1 MNTLILPKHVA
12 ERRIKEVEKEK
23 KARKKIKK
31 QVGGFIPRAGGNLG
45 GVQAPLGGATLPIGG
60 RMAKKGGIILS
71 DKTVSESQ
79 IATNCGLVME
89 TGPDAYNDK
98 DKFPNG
104 PWCKKKDWVLFA
116 RYAGSRI
123 YIDGGEIRVL
133 NDDEILGTIED
144 PEDILHALT
153 V

>member
-12 ERRIKEVEKEK
+12 ERRIKQVEKEK
-23 KARKKIKK
+23 KKVKKK
-31 QVGGFIPRAGGNLG
+31 
-45 GVQAPLGGATLPIGG
+45 PLEEMSQPKPTGWRILVLPYK
-60 RMAKKGGIILS
+60 AKEKTKGGIILS
-71 DKTVSESQ
+71 DKTITESQ
-79 IATNCGLVME
+79 IATNCGLVMDM
-89 TGPDAYNDK
+89 GPDAYNDK

-133 NDDEILGTIED
+133 NDDEILGTIDD

>member
-12 ERRIKEVEKEK
+12 ERRIKEVEK
-23 KARKKIKK
+23 ATRKK
-31 QVGGFIPRAGGNLG
+31 
-45 GVQAPLGGATLPIGG
+45 PLEKMSLPKPTGWRILVLPYK
-60 RMAKKGGIILS
+60 AKEKTKGGIILS
-71 DKTVSESQ
+71 DKTVTESQ
-79 IATNCGLVME
+79 IATNCGLVMDM
-89 TGPDAYNDK
+89 GPDAYNDK
-98 DKFPNG
+98 VKFPNG

-144 PEDILHALT
+144 P
-153 V
+153 

>member
-1 MNTLILPKHVA
+1 MNNTLILPTHVA
-12 ERRIKEVEKEK
+12 KTRAAQKAKEK
-23 KARKKIKK
+23 KETKKKPLEEMSLPKPTGWRIVVLPYKAK
-31 QVGGFIPRAGGNLG
+31 QK
-45 GVQAPLGGATLPIGG
+45 T
-60 RMAKKGGIILS
+60 KGGIILS
-71 DKTVSESQ
+71 DKTIEESQ
-79 IATNCGLVME
+79 ISTNCGLVME
-89 TGPDAYNDK
+89 IGPDAYNDK

-123 YIDGGEIRVL
+123 NIDGGELRVL

>member
-12 ERRIKEVEKEK
+12 ERRIKQVEKK
-23 KARKKIKK
+23 SRKK
-31 QVGGFIPRAGGNLG
+31 
-45 GVQAPLGGATLPIGG
+45 PLEEMSLPKPTGWRIIVLPYK
-60 RMAKKGGIILS
+60 AKERTKGGIILS
-71 DKTVSESQ
+71 DKTVTESQ
-79 IATNCGLVME
+79 IATNCGLVLDM
-89 TGPDAYNDK
+89 GPDAYNDK

>member
-12 ERRIKEVEKEK
+12 ERRIKQVEKDK
-23 KARKKIKK
+23 KTRKK
-31 QVGGFIPRAGGNLG
+31 
-45 GVQAPLGGATLPIGG
+45 PLEKMSLPKPTGWRILVLPYK
-60 RMAKKGGIILS
+60 AKEKTKGGIILS
-71 DKTVSESQ
+71 DKTVTESQ
-79 IATNCGLVME
+79 IATNCGLVLDI
-89 TGPDAYNDK
+89 GPDAYNDK

>member
-12 ERRIKEVEKEK
+12 ERRIKQVEKEK
-23 KARKKIKK
+23 KPKKKS
-31 QVGGFIPRAGGNLG
+31 LEEMS
-45 GVQAPLGGATLPIGG
+45 LPKPTGWRILVLPYK
-60 RMAKKGGIILS
+60 AKTKTKGGIILS
-71 DKTVSESQ
+71 DKTVTESQ
-79 IATNCGLVME
+79 IATNCGLVMDI
-89 TGPDAYNDK
+89 GPDAYNDK

-116 RYAGSRI
+116 RFAGSRI
-123 YIDGGEIRVL
+123 NIDGGELRVL

>member
-12 ERRIKEVEKEK
+12 ERRIKQVEKEK
-23 KARKKIKK
+23 KPKKK
-31 QVGGFIPRAGGNLG
+31 
-45 GVQAPLGGATLPIGG
+45 PLEEMSLPKPTGWRILVLPYK
-60 RMAKKGGIILS
+60 AKEKTKGGIILS
-71 DKTVSESQ
+71 DKTITESQ
-79 IATNCGLVME
+79 IATNCGLVMDI
-89 TGPDAYNDK
+89 GPDAYSDK

>member
-12 ERRIKEVEKEK
+12 ERRIKQVEKEK
-23 KARKKIKK
+23 EIRRKPLEKMSLPKPTGWRILVLPYKAKEK
-31 QVGGFIPRAGGNLG
+31 
-45 GVQAPLGGATLPIGG
+45 T
-60 RMAKKGGIILS
+60 KGGIILS
-71 DKTVSESQ
+71 DKTVTESQ
-79 IATNCGLVME
+79 IATNCGLVMDI
-89 TGPDAYNDK
+89 GPDAYNDK

>member
-1 MNTLILPKHVA
+1 MSTLILPKHVA
-12 ERRIKEVEKEK
+12 ERRIKQVEKEK
-23 KARKKIKK
+23 KPKKKS
-31 QVGGFIPRAGGNLG
+31 LEEMS
-45 GVQAPLGGATLPIGG
+45 LPKPTGWRILVLPYK
-60 RMAKKGGIILS
+60 AKEKTKGGIILS
-71 DKTVSESQ
+71 DKTVTESQ
-79 IATNCGLVME
+79 IATNCGLVMDM
-89 TGPDAYNDK
+89 GPDAYNDK

>member
-12 ERRIKEVEKEK
+12 ETRIKQVEKEK
-23 KARKKIKK
+23 KPKKK
-31 QVGGFIPRAGGNLG
+31 
-45 GVQAPLGGATLPIGG
+45 PLEEMSLPKPTGWRILVLPYK
-60 RMAKKGGIILS
+60 AKEKTKGGIILS
-71 DKTVSESQ
+71 DKTVTESQ
-79 IATNCGLVME
+79 IATNCGLVMDI
-89 TGPDAYNDK
+89 GPDAYNDK

>member
-12 ERRIKEVEKEK
+12 ERRIKQVEKDK
-23 KARKKIKK
+23 KTRKK
-31 QVGGFIPRAGGNLG
+31 
-45 GVQAPLGGATLPIGG
+45 PLEKMSLPKPTGWRILVLPYK
-60 RMAKKGGIILS
+60 AKEKTKGGIILS
-71 DKTVSESQ
+71 DKTVTESQ
-79 IATNCGLVME
+79 IATNCGLVMDM
-89 TGPDAYNDK
+89 GPDAYNDK

>member
-12 ERRIKEVEKEK
+12 DRRIKQVEKEK
-23 KARKKIKK
+23 KPKKK
-31 QVGGFIPRAGGNLG
+31 
-45 GVQAPLGGATLPIGG
+45 PLEEMSLPKPTGWRILVLPYK
-60 RMAKKGGIILS
+60 AKEKTKGGIILS
-71 DKTVSESQ
+71 DKTITESQ
-79 IATNCGLVME
+79 IATNCGLVMDM
-89 TGPDAYNDK
+89 GPDAYNDK

-133 NDDEILGTIED
+133 NDDEILGTIDD

>member
-12 ERRIKEVEKEK
+12 ERRIKQVKKEK
-23 KARKKIKK
+23 KVKKK
-31 QVGGFIPRAGGNLG
+31 
-45 GVQAPLGGATLPIGG
+45 PLEEMSLPKPTGWRILVLPYK
-60 RMAKKGGIILS
+60 AKEKTKGGIILS
-71 DKTVSESQ
+71 DKTVTESQ
-79 IATNCGLVME
+79 IATNCGLVLDM
-89 TGPDAYNDK
+89 GPDAYNDK

-123 YIDGGEIRVL
+123 YIDGGELRIL

>member
-12 ERRIKEVEKEK
+12 ERRIKQVEKEK
-23 KARKKIKK
+23 KSKKK
-31 QVGGFIPRAGGNLG
+31 
-45 GVQAPLGGATLPIGG
+45 PLEEMSLPKPTGWRILVLPYK
-60 RMAKKGGIILS
+60 AKEKTKGGIILS
-71 DKTVSESQ
+71 DKTVTESQ
-79 IATNCGLVME
+79 IATNCGLVLDM
-89 TGPDAYNDK
+89 GPDAYNDK

>member
-1 MNTLILPKHVA
+1 MAEARIRQRNAAQKNKEYKAKKRKPLEKMSIPKPTGWRIIVLPYKA
-12 ERRIKEVEKEK
+12 KEK
-23 KARKKIKK
+23 
-31 QVGGFIPRAGGNLG
+31 
-45 GVQAPLGGATLPIGG
+45 T
-60 RMAKKGGIILS
+60 KGGIILS
-71 DKTVSESQ
+71 DKTVTESQ

-89 TGPDAYNDK
+89 VGPDAYQDE

-104 PWCKKKDWVLFA
+104 PWCKRKDWVLFA

-123 YIDGGEIRVL
+123 NIDGGELRIL
-133 NDDEILGTIED
+133 NDDEILGTIDD

>member
-12 ERRIKEVEKEK
+12 ERRIKQVEKEK
-23 KARKKIKK
+23 KIRKK
-31 QVGGFIPRAGGNLG
+31 
-45 GVQAPLGGATLPIGG
+45 PLEKMSLPKPTGWRILVLPYK
-60 RMAKKGGIILS
+60 AKEKTKGGIILS
-71 DKTVSESQ
+71 DKTVTESQ
-79 IATNCGLVME
+79 IATNCGLVLDM
-89 TGPDAYNDK
+89 GPDAYNDK

>member
-12 ERRIKEVEKEK
+12 ERRIKQVEKEK
-23 KARKKIKK
+23 KVKKK
-31 QVGGFIPRAGGNLG
+31 
-45 GVQAPLGGATLPIGG
+45 PLEEMSLPKPTGWRILVLPYK
-60 RMAKKGGIILS
+60 AKEKTKGGIILS
-71 DKTVSESQ
+71 DKTVTESQ
-79 IATNCGLVME
+79 IATNCGLVLDM
-89 TGPDAYNDK
+89 GPDAYSDK

>member
-1 MNTLILPKHVA
+1 MTESLILPTHMA
-12 ERRIKEVEKEK
+12 EARIKQRKAAQQIKQIKEK
-23 KARKKIKK
+23 KKKPLEKMS
-31 QVGGFIPRAGGNLG
+31 IPKPTGWRII
-45 GVQAPLGGATLPIGG
+45 VLPYK
-60 RMAKKGGIILS
+60 AKEKTKGGIILS
-71 DKTVSESQ
+71 DKTVAESQ

-89 TGPDAYNDK
+89 VGPDAYQDE

-104 PWCKKKDWVLFA
+104 PWCKRKDWVLFA

-123 YIDGGEIRVL
+123 NIDGGELRVL
-133 NDDEILGTIED
+133 NDDEILGTIDD

>member
-1 MNTLILPKHVA
+1 MTESLILPTHMA
-12 ERRIKEVEKEK
+12 EARIKQRKAAQQSKQLKEK
-23 KARKKIKK
+23 KKKPLEKMS
-31 QVGGFIPRAGGNLG
+31 IPKPTGWRII
-45 GVQAPLGGATLPIGG
+45 VLPYK
-60 RMAKKGGIILS
+60 AKEKTKGGIILS
-71 DKTVSESQ
+71 DKTVAESQ

-89 TGPDAYNDK
+89 VGPDAYQDS

-123 YIDGGEIRVL
+123 NIDGGELRVL
-133 NDDEILGTIED
+133 NDDEILGTIDD

>member
-12 ERRIKEVEKEK
+12 ERRIKQVEKKSK
-23 KARKKIKK
+23 KK
-31 QVGGFIPRAGGNLG
+31 
-45 GVQAPLGGATLPIGG
+45 PLEEMSLPKPTGWRIIVLPYK
-60 RMAKKGGIILS
+60 AKERTKGGIILS
-71 DKTVSESQ
+71 DKTVTESQ
-79 IATNCGLVME
+79 IATNCGLVMDV
-89 TGPDAYNDK
+89 GPDAYSDK

>member
-12 ERRIKEVEKEK
+12 ERRIKQVEKEK
-23 KARKKIKK
+23 KPKKK
-31 QVGGFIPRAGGNLG
+31 
-45 GVQAPLGGATLPIGG
+45 PLEEMSLPKPTGWRILVLPYK
-60 RMAKKGGIILS
+60 AKEKTKGGIILS
-71 DKTVSESQ
+71 DKTITESQ
-79 IATNCGLVME
+79 IATNCGLVMDM
-89 TGPDAYNDK
+89 GPDAYNDK

>member
-12 ERRIKEVEKEK
+12 ERRIKQVEKQK
-23 KARKKIKK
+23 KTRKK
-31 QVGGFIPRAGGNLG
+31 
-45 GVQAPLGGATLPIGG
+45 PLEEMRLPKPTGWRIIVLPYK
-60 RMAKKGGIILS
+60 AKEKTKGGIILS

-89 TGPDAYNDK
+89 MGPDAYNDK
-98 DKFPNG
+98 DKFPKG

>member
-12 ERRIKEVEKEK
+12 ERRIKQVEKEK
-23 KARKKIKK
+23 KPKK
-31 QVGGFIPRAGGNLG
+31 
-45 GVQAPLGGATLPIGG
+45 PLDEMSLPKPTGWRILVLPYK
-60 RMAKKGGIILS
+60 AKEKTKGGIILS
-71 DKTVSESQ
+71 DKTVTESQ
-79 IATNCGLVME
+79 IATNCGLVLDM
-89 TGPDAYNDK
+89 GPDAYNDK

>member
-12 ERRIKEVEKEK
+12 ERRIKQKEK
-23 KARKKIKK
+23 KVKKK
-31 QVGGFIPRAGGNLG
+31 
-45 GVQAPLGGATLPIGG
+45 PLEEMSLPKPTGWRILVLPYK
-60 RMAKKGGIILS
+60 AKEKTKGGIILS
-71 DKTVSESQ
+71 DKTVTESQ
-79 IATNCGLVME
+79 IATNCGLVLDM
-89 TGPDAYNDK
+89 GPDAYNDK
-98 DKFPNG
+98 DKFPHG

>member
-12 ERRIKEVEKEK
+12 ERRIKQKEK
-23 KARKKIKK
+23 KVKKK
-31 QVGGFIPRAGGNLG
+31 
-45 GVQAPLGGATLPIGG
+45 PLEEMSLPKPTGWRILVLPYK
-60 RMAKKGGIILS
+60 AKEKTKGGIILS
-71 DKTVSESQ
+71 DKTVTESQ
-79 IATNCGLVME
+79 IATNCGLVLDI
-89 TGPDAYNDK
+89 GPDAYNDK

>member
-1 MNTLILPKHVA
+1 MSTLILPKHVA
-12 ERRIKEVEKEK
+12 ERRIKQVEKEK
-23 KARKKIKK
+23 KPKKK
-31 QVGGFIPRAGGNLG
+31 
-45 GVQAPLGGATLPIGG
+45 PLEEMSLPKPTGWRILVLPYK
-60 RMAKKGGIILS
+60 AKEKTKGGIILS
-71 DKTVSESQ
+71 DKTITESQ
-79 IATNCGLVME
+79 IATNCGLVMDM
-89 TGPDAYNDK
+89 GPDAYNDK

-123 YIDGGEIRVL
+123 NIDGGELREL

>member
-1 MNTLILPKHVA
+1 MNNTLILPTHVA
-12 ERRIKEVEKEK
+12 KARIAQKQKEK
-23 KARKKIKK
+23 KETKKKPLEKMSLPKPTGWRIVVLPYKAK
-31 QVGGFIPRAGGNLG
+31 QK
-45 GVQAPLGGATLPIGG
+45 T
-60 RMAKKGGIILS
+60 KGGIILS
-71 DKTVSESQ
+71 DKTVEESQ
-79 IATNCGLVME
+79 IATNCGLVMDI
-89 TGPDAYNDK
+89 GPDAYNDK

-123 YIDGGEIRVL
+123 NIDGGELRVL

>member
-1 MNTLILPKHVA
+1 MSTLILPKHVA
-12 ERRIKEVEKEK
+12 ERRIKQVEKEK
-23 KARKKIKK
+23 TPKKKSLEEMSLPKPTGWRILVLPYKAKEK
-31 QVGGFIPRAGGNLG
+31 
-45 GVQAPLGGATLPIGG
+45 T
-60 RMAKKGGIILS
+60 KGGIILS
-71 DKTVSESQ
+71 DKTVTESQ
-79 IATNCGLVME
+79 IATNCGLVMDM
-89 TGPDAYNDK
+89 GPDAYNDK

>member
-1 MNTLILPKHVA
+1 MNNTLILPTHVA
-12 ERRIKEVEKEK
+12 KARVAQKAKEK
-23 KARKKIKK
+23 KETKKKPLEEMSLPKPTGWRIVVLPYKAK
-31 QVGGFIPRAGGNLG
+31 QK
-45 GVQAPLGGATLPIGG
+45 T
-60 RMAKKGGIILS
+60 KGGIILS
-71 DKTVSESQ
+71 DKTVAESQ

-89 TGPDAYNDK
+89 IGPDAYQDK

-123 YIDGGEIRVL
+123 NIDGGELRVL

>member
-12 ERRIKEVEKEK
+12 ERRIKQVEKEK
-23 KARKKIKK
+23 EVRKK
-31 QVGGFIPRAGGNLG
+31 
-45 GVQAPLGGATLPIGG
+45 PLEKMSLPKPTGWRILVLPYK
-60 RMAKKGGIILS
+60 AKEKTKGGIILS
-71 DKTVSESQ
+71 DKTVTESQ
-79 IATNCGLVME
+79 IATNCGLVMDI
-89 TGPDAYNDK
+89 GPDAYNDE